1 MRESCFLKIFF
12 ASRLFQRCRYSPSP
26 LLSLPWG
33 LRLDALPRRF
43 SYTALPLSYTSIR
56 EALARR
62 SSAPMPRSKHR
73 GSRAWSL
80 ASSRS
85 ELRRSPPA
93 LSAPLHQRLWLS
105 RAGRWSTRYFT
116 ATTFATIGFGDL
128 KPVRPA
134 GRLLTSMC
142 GVAGVGEPRL
152 RRSLSCLAHSAQPI
166 LPATRSTRRA
176 GERDSGSVARGVR
189 GGGGW

>member
-1 MRESCFLKIFF
+1 MCPHMRMCMCMCMCMHMPLLATALTALGPSSGRAAPAFLIHQHPRGAGSALLCANATLEAPRKPRVVTRFFTLRVASLTAGIVGAF
-12 ASRLFQRCRYSPSP
+12 ASAFVVVEGWPVV
-26 LLSLPWG
+26 
-33 LRLDALPRRF
+33 DAL
-43 SYTALPLSYTSIR
+43 
-56 EALARR
+56 
-62 SSAPMPRSKHR
+62 
-73 GSRAWSL
+73 
-80 ASSRS
+80 
-85 ELRRSPPA
+85 
-93 LSAPLHQRLWLS
+93 
-105 RAGRWSTRYFT
+105 YFT

-176 GERDSGSVARGVR
+176 GERDSGSVARGV
-189 GGGGW
+189 